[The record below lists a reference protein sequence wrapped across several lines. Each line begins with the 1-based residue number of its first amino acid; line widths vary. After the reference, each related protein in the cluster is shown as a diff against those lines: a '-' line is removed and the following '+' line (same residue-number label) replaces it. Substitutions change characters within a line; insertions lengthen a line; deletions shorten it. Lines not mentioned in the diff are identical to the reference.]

1 MQGIWGIA
9 PGWGITTV
17 RVVMALILI
26 AAGWTKLSGGME
38 VVTASF
44 GRMGMPMPGL
54 SGPFIVLL
62 ELVGG
67 SLLLLGIASRW
78 LGLLFAIQFV
88 VATFSVKLPT
98 AGWIGARLDLMLLAG
113 GLLLFL
119 AGPGRAAV
127 DEIWL
132 ERLRVDRRTLG
143 RAA

>member
-1 MQGIWGIA
+1 MRGIWGIG
-9 PGWGITTV
+9 PGWGITAV
-17 RVVMALILI
+17 RVVMASIFVV
-26 AAGWTKLSGGME
+26 AGWTKLSGGME
-38 VVTASF
+38 AVTASF
-44 GRMGMPMPGL
+44 GRMGIPMPEL

-62 ELVGG
+62 ELAGG

-88 VATFSVKLPT
+88 VATFYVKLPA
-98 AGWIGARLDLMLLAG
+98 AGWVGARLDLMLLAG

-132 ERLRVDRRTLG
+132 EKPRVDRRRLG